1 MSISKSVIPRNNYNQ
16 KARDQKGLNKKQ
28 SRSNKNV
35 TVTTMLADQS
45 VKHWPSKE
53 RPRERLIHCGASAIS
68 DAELLAILLRTG
80 VKGISVVELARQLL
94 SESGG
99 IRELLMLQSKQ
110 FFQLHGMGV
119 AKYAQLQ
126 AALELGKRVL
136 EQSILKEDCLASSE
150 KTKDYLR
157 LQLRDKPYEV
167 FAALFLD
174 ARHQLIA
181 YKELFRGTINGAS
194 VPIREVVKEAMQYNA
209 ASLIVAHNHP
219 SGIAEPS
226 QADKQL
232 TQSLRKALNLL
243 DVSLLDHII
252 VGNAECCSFAER
264 GLL

>member
-1 MSISKSVIPRNNYNQ
+1 MSISESVIRQNNHDQQ
-16 KARDQKGLNKKQ
+16 KEDHKELIKKKP
-28 SRSNKNV
+28 RSNKNAN
-35 TVTTMLADQS
+35 TATLPADQS
-45 VKHWPSKE
+45 VKHWPLKE
-53 RPRERLIHCGASAIS
+53 RPRERLIHCGANAIS

-80 VKGISVVELARQLL
+80 VKGVSVVELARRLL
-94 SESGG
+94 LESGG
-99 IRELLMLQSKQ
+99 VRELLMLPPKQ
-110 FFQLHGMGV
+110 FFKLHGMGA

-136 EQSILKEDCLASSE
+136 EQSIVKENCLTSSD

-157 LQLRDKPYEV
+157 LQLRDKPYEAFV
-167 FAALFLD
+167 ALFLD

-194 VPIREVVKEAMQYNA
+194 VPVREVVKEAMQYNA

-226 QADKQL
+226 EADKQL
-232 TQSLRKALNLL
+232 TQSLRTALGLL
-243 DVSLLDHII
+243 DVNLLDHII